1 MLLLYALSKSLEYH
15 SKTSKYGVNVGN
27 EKKTMNPEYLQKRKM
42 LLHLSSLVCEL
53 YSYSLGSSLA
63 K

>member
-27 EKKTMNPEYLQKRKM
+27 EKKHEPG
-42 LLHLSSLVCEL
+42 VP
-53 YSYSLGSSLA
+53 A
-63 K
+63 KKKDALTSI